1 MFPDNLDFLLSQLS
15 TSMKWKAEWLTAGR
29 KANLNNTDFTVVRPQ
44 GDILFRVK

>member
-1 MFPDNLDFLLSQLS
+1 MFPDNLDFLLAQLS

-29 KANLNNTDFTVVRPQ
+29 KANLNNADFTVVRPQ